1 MTTTSNAKP
10 LELTVSN
17 FGPIAEAS
25 IELRPMSVFVG
36 PSNTGKSYMAALIY
50 ALSRFFNDYF
60 RSGSYE
66 YRGIRHGL
74 FLTGGIGM
82 IPTQEL
88 NLSEDDIEGLYCWAK
103 KENEYIETP
112 PSELPEFMAKLI
124 RSTLGGFVHL
134 SEDLD
139 DEITRCFGVDKVK
152 SLIRYPGGGETN
164 FSLRGNTSKGTGRND
179 LFEYNVAV
187 TNRGAK
193 ADASIPS
200 TLSSRM
206 DWNNT
211 LIRYFSLA
219 LGR

>member
-103 KENEYIETP
+103 KRE
-112 PSELPEFMAKLI
+112 
-124 RSTLGGFVHL
+124 
-134 SEDLD
+134 
-139 DEITRCFGVDKVK
+139 
-152 SLIRYPGGGETN
+152 
-164 FSLRGNTSKGTGRND
+164 
-179 LFEYNVAV
+179 
-187 TNRGAK
+187 
-193 ADASIPS
+193 
-200 TLSSRM
+200 
-206 DWNNT
+206 
-211 LIRYFSLA
+211 
-219 LGR
+219 